1 MDKLITDWLNGT
13 TSYHSHFKNIH
24 LNEALDTIRPYIG
37 FLKEK
42 ARFGKTVSP
51 SAQHLH
57 DFSEQNLRYVVNA
70 GARFIAKSG
79 TELKTFLDDIV
90 ALPAGKTY
98 NGNMYRS
105 IGNQY
110 NNPLEIHVGAINS
123 NYRYSK
129 PGEGGLYLSK
139 TQSGNVTEIS
149 HYGDISG
156 YKTYEYANVQID
168 NMLDLTDD
176 VVRQKLG
183 VDFDLLTR
191 YQNTGDDLVD
201 AAFNYELTHEIGT
214 WASNNGYKG
223 IIVSGARGSKD
234 YVNTIIFKQA
244 DVDAA
249 LSNIAPNIINN

>member
-1 MDKLITDWLNGT
+1 MA
-13 TSYHSHFKNIH
+13 
-24 LNEALDTIRPYIG
+24 E
-37 FLKEK
+37 
-42 ARFGKTVSP
+42 
-51 SAQHLH
+51 
-57 DFSEQNLRYVVNA
+57 A

-79 TELKTFLDDIV
+79 DELKTFLNGITD
-90 ALPAGKTY
+90 LPAGKTY
-98 NGNMYRS
+98 NGNLYRS

-110 NNPLEIHVGAINS
+110 NNPLEIHAGAINS

-191 YQNTGDDLVD
+191 SQNTGDDLVD
-201 AAFNYELTHEIGT
+201 AAFNYELSHEIGA

-223 IIVSGARGSKD
+223 IIVPGARGSKD